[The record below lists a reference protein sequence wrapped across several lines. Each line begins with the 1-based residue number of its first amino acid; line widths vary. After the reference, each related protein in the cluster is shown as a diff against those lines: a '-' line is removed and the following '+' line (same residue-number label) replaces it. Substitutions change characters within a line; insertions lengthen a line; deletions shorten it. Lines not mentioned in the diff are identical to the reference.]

1 MAQTECE
8 VDRSNVEA
16 IKNCSKRS
24 KRPWPAIPWKR
35 SRWSLSRNESPS
47 SHKPGGGFPHLPP
60 PLYPKYQDCVKGG
73 GKMEVSLNITYRGD
87 KLRSVREERGL
98 SQSQLAARA
107 GLSVRML
114 QDYEQGK
121 RDFNGAKLKTI
132 LRICIALECKLEDV
146 INEPETMDL
155 LRQYGE

>member
-1 MAQTECE
+1 
-8 VDRSNVEA
+8 
-16 IKNCSKRS
+16 
-24 KRPWPAIPWKR
+24 
-35 SRWSLSRNESPS
+35 
-47 SHKPGGGFPHLPP
+47 
-60 PLYPKYQDCVKGG
+60 
-73 GKMEVSLNITYRGD
+73 MEVSLNITYRGD